1 MFSNLPNR
9 SCWLE
14 QMVNN
19 TNKMGDNFEQT
30 LQAWREYAEWGSRVS
45 WPSDTGAKEAVDLTN
60 PLRMFFEAHKKGH
73 GIWKWSHYFEIY
85 HRHFSRFRGQEAHVL
100 EIGIYSGGSLEMWKD
115 YFGTACRIYGVD
127 IEPACKAYED
137 NTVKVCIGNQA
148 DRSFWQRFK
157 REAPN
162 IDIVIDDGGHLP
174 EQQIAAFEEL
184 LPHLRPG
191 GVYLCEDV
199 HGVFNRF
206 ASYVHRFAHDLNAC
220 DQHVNHPE
228 DDERR
233 IVSPTTALQ
242 SAVSSIHLYPFV
254 TVIERTKAPV
264 AELVAPKHGTEWQ
277 PFLR

>member
-1 MFSNLPNR
+1 MA
-9 SCWLE
+9 
-14 QMVNN
+14 QMVPETRKVNE
-19 TNKMGDNFEQT
+19 NFEQE
-30 LQAWREYAEWGSRVS
+30 LQAWREYAEWSEHVS
-45 WPSDTGAKEAVDLTN
+45 WPADAGTSGALDLTN
-60 PLRMFFEAHKKGH
+60 PLRRFFEAHKRGH
-73 GIWKWSHYFEIY
+73 GIWKWNHYFEIY
-85 HRHFSRFRGQEAHVL
+85 HRHFSKFRGREVHIL

-115 YFGTACRIYGVD
+115 YFGAACHIYGID

-137 NTVKVCIGNQA
+137 KTVRVFIGDQA
-148 DRSFWQRFK
+148 DRGFWQRFK
-157 REAPN
+157 REAPK

-174 EQQIAAFEEL
+174 EQQMAAFEEL

-199 HGVFNRF
+199 HRTFNRF

-242 SAVSSIHLYPFV
+242 SAVNSIHLYPFV
-254 TVIERTKAPV
+254 TVVERTDAPV

-277 PFLR
+277 PFLK